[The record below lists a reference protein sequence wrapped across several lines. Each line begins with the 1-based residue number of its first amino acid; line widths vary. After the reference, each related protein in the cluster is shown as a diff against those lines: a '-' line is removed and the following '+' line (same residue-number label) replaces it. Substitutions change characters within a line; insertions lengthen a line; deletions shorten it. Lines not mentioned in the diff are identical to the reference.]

1 MTAAFLAGLVAG
13 YGVAVPVGAIAVLI
27 LGLSARTSLR
37 VGAAAAFGVATADG
51 LYAAVA
57 VLGGAAVAAVVAPV
71 APVAGPLRVV
81 AAVVLLALAV
91 HGGWRTWR
99 SRPPSGGS
107 GSAGPEPHGPGS
119 GGFKPGGLELGGSEP
134 GGFKPGGLEPGG
146 QEPDGLESE
155 SESGG
160 SESGQSG
167 RGGPGPGSG
176 RPQPGRLRS
185 GGSEPARGMDTP
197 GRAFV
202 GVLALTLLNP
212 ATVVYFAALVL
223 GRADAARAAPAAA
236 ALFVLG
242 AFVASA
248 SWQLLIAGSGTL
260 VGRVLAGPRGRLVT
274 GLLSS
279 LIIAAL
285 AVAMLVVR

>member
-71 APVAGPLRVV
+71 AGPLRVA
-81 AAVVLLALAV
+81 AAVVLLVLAV

-107 GSAGPEPHGPGS
+107 ASAGPEPLGPGS
-119 GGFKPGGLELGGSEP
+119 GGFKPGGLESGGSEP
-134 GGFKPGGLEPGG
+134 GGSQP
-146 QEPDGLESE
+146 
-155 SESGG
+155 
-160 SESGQSG
+160 GQSG
-167 RGGPGPGSG
+167 RGGPGPE
-176 RPQPGRLRS
+176 S
-185 GGSEPARGMDTP
+185 GGSEPVRGMNTP
-197 GRAFV
+197 ARAFV

-212 ATVVYFAALVL
+212 ATVVYFTALVL

-242 AFVASA
+242 VFVASA